1 MKYFI
6 ATIMSTLFL
15 LGVAACGDDENTAA
29 PTNTAAD
36 VISADDTSSSDS
48 EETPDGGDVDTADTA
63 SAVEVSV
70 EDSDSSE

>member
-1 MKYFI
+1 
-6 ATIMSTLFL
+6 MSTLFL